1 MCVRLITCDSEKC
14 NNLLWLCV
22 ILIFWSMRS
31 AASLSVSLWKWWEL
45 VQTFDYDYDDL
56 KNRREMVFPWKGYKI
71 VQAPQNG
78 FVATTLLGFH
88 YVWPC
93 PEVWTH
99 RIIDPKLSDPWYPW
113 NKIHGI
119 HGLQLSFTMFH
130 LNGPVGSPTG
140 PNPWRLFLRCG
151 PSTFSMLGERWQSR
165 SSVFVHSWSGSN
177 VG

>member
-1 MCVRLITCDSEKC
+1 MCDSHFLINAKC
-14 NNLLWLCV
+14 CIFVSFTVKVVRTCANVWLWLW
-22 ILIFWSMRS
+22 WSQ
-31 AASLSVSLWKWWEL
+31 K
-45 VQTFDYDYDDL
+45 QTR
-56 KNRREMVFPWKGYKI
+56 NGVPMEGYKI